1 MAKKMVGADRHVI
14 FLVLIMLIVGATAIT
29 VFFALKTNLVEEVL
43 KNDQIIKLLF
53 VLEDEG
59 EAVSTMLLT
68 YYPVSKR
75 GALIDILGNTGAIY
89 SSIGRVDRI
98 DAVYKEKGI
107 EAYRKEVEKLVDM
120 SIPFSLEIS
129 LDDFSV
135 LTDLLGG
142 LLVSIPF
149 PIDDIIDGIYY
160 LLPSGQV
167 TLDGDKIRTYITYNN
182 QIDSPVDRQERLQNT
197 VVAFFKGINANRNDV
212 FRDDT
217 FFRYE
222 QRMRSNIASEDL
234 YNLLQEISAMDAE
247 RLFPQVI
254 TGSLRTVGGN
264 QLLFPHNNG
273 QLIKEVLK
281 QTVSTLVSETAFS
294 RVYALEIQNGTRVQ
308 DLARNTANLLRS
320 TGYNVVATVNADRN
334 THEKTYIIDH
344 IGNNEVAK
352 SLGDF
357 IRCTNIVTAEVLGE
371 ESGLESASLV
381 DFTLVLG
388 DDFNGRY
395 VR

>member
-1 MAKKMVGADRHVI
+1 MLGVGKHVI
-14 FLVLIMLIVGATAIT
+14 FLVLIMIIMGGTAL
-29 VFFALKTNLVEEVL
+29 VLFFALKTDLVEEVL
-43 KNDQIIKLLF
+43 KNDQIIKLLV

-59 EAVSTMLLT
+59 EAISTTILT
-68 YYPVSKR
+68 YYPVSRR

-89 SSIGRVDRI
+89 SSLERVDRI
-98 DAVYKEKGI
+98 DAVYKENGI
-107 EAYRKEVEKLVDM
+107 ELYRGEVERLVNM

-129 LDDFSV
+129 LDDFVV

-142 LLVSIPF
+142 LLISVPS
-149 PIDDIIDGIYY
+149 PIDDIVDGIYY

-167 TLDGDKIRTYITYNN
+167 RLDGDKIRTYITYAGEEE
-182 QIDSPVDRQERLQNT
+182 DSADRQERLQNT
-197 VVAFFKGINANRNDV
+197 MVAFFKALNENRNDI

-217 FFRYE
+217 FRRYE
-222 QRMRSNIASEDL
+222 ELMRSNMGSEDL
-234 YNLLQEISAMDAE
+234 YNLLQEISVIDAE

-254 TGSLRTVGGN
+254 TGSLRTVDGE

-273 QLIKEVLK
+273 ELIKEVLK
-281 QTVSTLVSETAFS
+281 QTVSTLISETAFS
-294 RVYALEIQNGTRVQ
+294 RVYALEIQNGTTVQ
-308 DLARNTANLLRS
+308 DLARNTASLLQS
-320 TGYNVVATVNADRN
+320 AGYDVVTTINADRN
-334 THEKTYIIDH
+334 DNAKTYIIDH

-357 IRCTNIVTAEVLGE
+357 IRCTNIVTDRVQDE
-371 ESGLESASLV
+371 EAGLESASLV

-388 DDFNGRY
+388 RDFNGRY